1 MATDRAAASATAETR
16 RALVAERYPRTI
28 AEVDALCAIADPESE
43 PFRSRY
49 AAAAALESLEDAI
62 ERSLPDDALDA
73 TDEDVRALVDVRA
86 FVARRRGAI
95 ALDTEDWSAGETFL
109 ERARALL
116 SRPAASP
123 AARRV
128 PLLQTNNALGVLW
141 CNRGDPERA
150 LPFLH
155 AARDAHDASPAPDDV
170 PGSGSGSAPEEETA
184 HTETLFFLAQAYARL
199 GREDD
204 SASACAAC
212 LRRQVERAGGAPAPD
227 PTEWAQNAAQ
237 LSGFYVSRA
246 AWSTAR
252 HCVAA
257 AERVFRDA
265 HPTWAPKHGPHAN
278 PADERAAANA
288 PDPDPDSADVGA
300 NAQLAWGKL
309 HLRRLT
315 TARDLAVAARGGVE
329 TEAAAAARAS
339 ATNGDDARL
348 LVSFP
353 SLGLDDGG
361 ARAASSEARAVGL
374 ASEGPSEGWIP
385 RDVVGARKV
394 FNEAAPR
401 YRAALSR
408 YTIDGFVTEHCD
420 ALMDVSALLKSL
432 AFFERG
438 NRRRHNSLHRRRV
451 RTLEPAASAI
461 NPERFP
467 GLHKTLWFE
476 IGEAHRAVLEFKMEV
491 GRPAIRISAPAREAS
506 RAYRKFLDAFD
517 PTRVPEDEARAY
529 LTARFV
535 RARTVSKTAGAGS
548 EADALTEALREYE
561 AVAEYCERND
571 VAWFADEAKL
581 CREMAELLPTKIAN
595 ERLREAD
602 DRRAV
607 DPIGA
612 GG

>member
-1 MATDRAAASATAETR
+1 M
-16 RALVAERYPRTI
+16 

-49 AAAAALESLEDAI
+49 AAAAALESLEESIA
-62 ERSLPDDALDA
+62 RSLPDDALDT

-86 FVARRRGAI
+86 FVARRRGAV

-116 SRPAASP
+116 SRPAAS
-123 AARRV
+123 ASARRAPSSRPTTPSV
-128 PLLQTNNALGVLW
+128 SSGAT
-141 CNRGDPERA
+141 
-150 LPFLH
+150 
-155 AARDAHDASPAPDDV
+155 AATP
-170 PGSGSGSAPEEETA
+170 SAPFPSSTPPATRTTPPPPTDPLADQSEEETA
-184 HTETLFFLAQAYARL
+184 RTETLFFLAQAYARV
-199 GREDD
+199 GREED

-212 LRRQVERAGGAPAPD
+212 LRRQVERAGGASAPD

-237 LSGFYVSRA
+237 LSGFYVARA
-246 AWSTAR
+246 AWAAAR

-265 HPTWAPKHGPHAN
+265 HPTWAPTHDLHLT
-278 PADERAAANA
+278 ADERAAENVTGADPRAAAA
-288 PDPDPDSADVGA
+288 PDPDDAADVGA
-300 NAQLAWGKL
+300 NVQLAWGKL

-315 TARDLAVAARGGVE
+315 TAARDLAVAARGGRE
-329 TEAAAAARAS
+329 TDAAAAARTS
-339 ATNGDDARL
+339 AMRGDDSRL

-353 SLGLDDGG
+353 SLELRDGG
-361 ARAASSEARAVGL
+361 ASSASRGRASSGWRARV
-374 ASEGPSEGWIP
+374 PRRGWIP

-408 YTIDGFVTEHCD
+408 YALDGFVTEHCD

-438 NRRRHNSLHRRRV
+438 DRRRHNSLHRRRV
-451 RTLEPAASAI
+451 ERLEPAASSI

-467 GLHKTLWFE
+467 GTYKTLWFE
-476 IGEAHRAVLEFKMEV
+476 IGEAHRAVLEFKMEA
-491 GRPAIRISAPAREAS
+491 GRPAIRLSAPAREAS
-506 RAYRKFLDAFD
+506 RAYRRFIDAFD

-571 VAWFADEAKL
+571 VPWFAEEAKL

-595 ERLREAD
+595 ERLREAK

-607 DPIGA
+607 DPMA
-612 GG
+612 ATGG

>member
-1 MATDRAAASATAETR
+1 MRDCGSRV
-16 RALVAERYPRTI
+16 RALQ
-28 AEVDALCAIADPESE
+28 E
-43 PFRSRY
+43 PVRRRGG
-49 AAAAALESLEDAI
+49 ARVLEDAI

-116 SRPAASP
+116 SRPTASP

-150 LPFLH
+150 LPSSTPP
-155 AARDAHDASPAPDDV
+155 ATRTTPGPGPPRGGDRD
-170 PGSGSGSAPEEETA
+170 
-184 HTETLFFLAQAYARL
+184 TETLFFLAQAYARL

-204 SASACAAC
+204 SASACATC

-265 HPTWAPKHGPHAN
+265 HPTWAPKHGPHAT

-315 TARDLAVAARGGVE
+315 TARDLAVTARGGVE

-361 ARAASSEARAVGL
+361 ARAASREARAVGL

-408 YTIDGFVTEHCD
+408 YTLDGFVTEHCD

-438 NRRRHNSLHRRRV
+438 DRRRHNSLHRRRV
-451 RTLEPAASAI
+451 ERLEPAASSI
-461 NPERFP
+461 NPSGSRERTRRCGSRLARHIARCSSSRWRRVDPRFALGARQRGVASLSAVHRRVRSDARARRRGARVP
-467 GLHKTLWFE
+467 
-476 IGEAHRAVLEFKMEV
+476 HRAVRSRENGVEDCGCRV
-491 GRPAIRISAPAREAS
+491 GGGRADGGAS
-506 RAYRKFLDAFD
+506 
-517 PTRVPEDEARAY
+517 
-529 LTARFV
+529 
-535 RARTVSKTAGAGS
+535 
-548 EADALTEALREYE
+548 
-561 AVAEYCERND
+561 
-571 VAWFADEAKL
+571 
-581 CREMAELLPTKIAN
+581 
-595 ERLREAD
+595 
-602 DRRAV
+602 
-607 DPIGA
+607 
-612 GG
+612 

>member
-1 MATDRAAASATAETR
+1 M
-16 RALVAERYPRTI
+16 

-49 AAAAALESLEDAI
+49 AAAAALEFLEESIA
-62 ERSLPDDALDA
+62 RSLPDDALDT

-86 FVARRRGAI
+86 FVARRRGAV

-116 SRPAASP
+116 SRPAAS
-123 AARRV
+123 ASARRA
-128 PLLQTNNALGVLW
+128 PLIQTNNALGLLW

-155 AARDAHDASPAPDDV
+155 AARDAYDAPAADGP
-170 PGSGSGSAPEEETA
+170 PRGSIPEEETA
-184 HTETLFFLAQAYARL
+184 RTETLFFLAQAYARV
-199 GREDD
+199 GREED

-212 LRRQVERAGGAPAPD
+212 LRRQVERAGGASAPD

-237 LSGFYVSRA
+237 LSGFYVARA
-246 AWSTAR
+246 AWAAAR

-265 HPTWAPKHGPHAN
+265 HPTWAPTHDLHLT
-278 PADERAAANA
+278 ADERDKENVTGADPRAAAA
-288 PDPDPDSADVGA
+288 PDPDDAADVGA
-300 NAQLAWGKL
+300 NVQLAWGKL

-315 TARDLAVAARGGVE
+315 TARDLAVAARGGRE
-329 TEAAAAARAS
+329 TDAAAAARTS
-339 ATNGDDARL
+339 AMSGDDSRL

-353 SLGLDDGG
+353 SLELRDGG
-361 ARAASSEARAVGL
+361 ASSASREARVLGV

-408 YTIDGFVTEHCD
+408 YTLDGFVTEHCD

-432 AFFERG
+432 AFFESG
-438 NRRRHNSLHRRRV
+438 DRRRHNSLHRRRV
-451 RTLEPAASAI
+451 ERLEPAASSI

-467 GLHKTLWFE
+467 GTYKTLWFE
-476 IGEAHRAVLEFKMEV
+476 IGEAHRAVLEFKMEA
-491 GRPAIRISAPAREAS
+491 GRPAIRLSAPAREAS
-506 RAYRKFLDAFD
+506 RAYRRFIDAFD

-571 VAWFADEAKL
+571 VPWFAEEAKL

-595 ERLREAD
+595 ERLREAK

-607 DPIGA
+607 DPMA
-612 GG
+612 ATGG